1 MASSGKG
8 RDWKVHVEKREHI
21 KTQIEEMAIYKLSEV
36 TFEEINPSDIM
47 VLGLGAF
54 RTVRL

>member
-1 MASSGKG
+1 M
-8 RDWKVHVEKREHI
+8 HVEKRDHI

-54 RTVRL
+54 RAVRL

>member
-1 MASSGKG
+1 M
-8 RDWKVHVEKREHI
+8 HVEKREHI
-21 KTQIEEMAIYKLSEV
+21 ETQIEEMAIYKLSEV
-36 TFEEINPSDIM
+36 TFEEINPSDII